1 MKVLLTG
8 GGGAS
13 TTAVLKSL
21 RDLGYEVLSADASP
35 YAAGYSLANRGFV
48 IPFAT
53 DPAFEP
59 KFRKILEEERPDFVI
74 PLVDEEI
81 AVVHRIVARHFA
93 PAMRVI
99 APRVEFCED
108 MLDKW
113 IMYERLAAAGLS
125 VARTWLASDAGD
137 CVYPAI
143 IKPRTGRGSRGLAYL
158 EGPRDLARYLLNARE
173 PHDRY
178 VVQDRVVGAE
188 YTNSV
193 VVGLD
198 GAVLAVVPKEVLSKK
213 GITQLGVTRAN
224 AAIDKLGRDIQEHL
238 RADGPFNVQLML
250 REDGVPFVF
259 EINPRYSTTAVLT
272 IAAGVNELDEVM
284 RRARGLPQGA
294 LTFEPDL
301 MMIRHATQI
310 YVRES
315 EWKPDDRRGALVET
329 SATVSRKRVLV
340 TGASGFL
347 GQALVPR
354 LVSEGYEVTALGR
367 TNAPASTVATRQI
380 ETHQADL
387 ADERASREVLS
398 PWRWDSVVNLAAPVA
413 KGEQDWGESA
423 KTVASHVDLALNL
436 TSAIPDWWEGR
447 LVHVSSMVVYGAPD
461 ALPVREDHPRRP
473 IHAYGLAKRLAEDV
487 ILASRAPDRW
497 VLRVGGLFAE
507 ERRSGALFHFARA
520 AVRGEPL
527 RIDAKSPLAWELLH
541 LEDAV
546 EAIVRA
552 LVAPGRDPGA
562 LNIGYGEPVHLDE
575 IAESLAAR
583 AGKGSAVVNEHD
595 VSHPTFL
602 ADVSAARRLL
612 AWPPS
617 SLAERLGR
625 FLSHHASEAHS

>member
-13 TTAVLKSL
+13 TSAVLKSL
-21 RDLGYEVLSADASP
+21 VDLGYDVLSADASL
-35 YAAGYSLANRGFV
+35 YAAGYSFATRGFV
-48 IPFAT
+48 VPFAT
-53 DPAFEP
+53 DPAFEA
-59 KFRKILEEERPDFVI
+59 KFREILDEERPDFVI

-81 AVVHRIVARHFA
+81 AIVHRIVARHFA

-99 APRVEFCED
+99 APRLEFCEE

-113 IMYERLAAAGLS
+113 VMYERLAAAGLS
-125 VARTWLASDAGD
+125 VARTWLASDAGS

-158 EGPRDLARYLLNARE
+158 EGPRDLARYLLEARE

-178 VVQDRVVGAE
+178 VVQERIVGTE

-198 GAVLAVVPKEVLSKK
+198 GAVLAVVPKEVLAKK

-224 AAIDKLGRDIQEHL
+224 RAMDKLGRDIQEHL

-259 EINPRYSTTAVLT
+259 EINPRYSTTTVLT
-272 IAAGVNELDEVM
+272 MAAGVNELDEVM
-284 RRARGLPQGA
+284 RRARGLSQGQ

-310 YVRES
+310 FVREA
-315 EWKPDDRRGALVET
+315 EWKPDDRRGT
-329 SATVSRKRVLV
+329 SLATPAAVSRKRVLV

-347 GQALVPR
+347 GTALVPR
-354 LVSEGYEVTALGR
+354 LVSEGYDVTALGR
-367 TNAPASTVATRQI
+367 THTPPSTVG
-380 ETHQADL
+380 THQVETRLADL
-387 ADERASREVLS
+387 ADVRASGDVLS
-398 PWRWDSVVNLAAPVA
+398 PWRWDAVVNLAAPVA
-413 KGEQDWGESA
+413 KGEQDWPDSA
-423 KTVASHVDLALNL
+423 NTVASHVAVALNL
-436 TSAIPDWWEGR
+436 TGAIPDWWEGR
-447 LVHVSSMVVYGAPD
+447 LVHVSSMVVYGLPD
-461 ALPVREDHPRRP
+461 ALPVREDHARRP

-487 ILASRAPDRW
+487 VLASRARDRW

-520 AVRGEPL
+520 AVRGEAL
-527 RIDAKSPLAWELLH
+527 RIDAKTPLAWELLH

-552 LVAPGRDPGA
+552 LRAPGRDPGA
-562 LNIGYGEPVHLDE
+562 VNIGYGDPVQFDE
-575 IAESLAAR
+575 VARSLATR
-583 AGKGSAVVNEHD
+583 AGKGSAVVNEHS
-595 VSHPTFL
+595 VSHPTFR
-602 ADVSAARRLL
+602 ADISGAKRLL
-612 AWPPS
+612 TWPPS
-617 SLAERLGR
+617 SLAQRVDR
-625 FLSHHASEAHS
+625 FLAHHASEARS

>member
-13 TTAVLKSL
+13 TTAVMKSL
-21 RDLGYEVLSADASP
+21 VDLGYEVLSADASL
-35 YAAGYSLANRGFV
+35 YAAGYSLAKRGFV

-59 KFRKILEEERPDFVI
+59 KFREILEEERPNFVI

-81 AVVHRIVARHFA
+81 AIVHRIVARHFA

-99 APRVEFCED
+99 APRLEFCED

-113 IMYERLAAAGLS
+113 VMYERLAAAGLS
-125 VARTWLASDAGD
+125 VARTWLASDARD
-137 CVYPAI
+137 AAYPAI
-143 IKPRTGRGSRGLAYL
+143 VKPRTGRGSRGLAYL

-173 PHDRY
+173 SHDRY
-178 VVQDRVVGAE
+178 VVQERVVGVE

-198 GAVLAVVPKEVLSKK
+198 GEVLAVVPKEVLSKK

-224 AAIDKLGRDIQEHL
+224 AAMDKLGRDIQKHL
-238 RADGPFNVQLML
+238 HADGPFNVQLML
-250 REDGVPFVF
+250 RDDGVPFVF
-259 EINPRYSTTAVLT
+259 EINPRYSTTTVLT
-272 IAAGVNELDEVM
+272 LAAGVNELDEVM
-284 RRARGLPQGA
+284 RRARGLPQGR

-315 EWKPDDRRGALVET
+315 EWKPDDRRAAPVE
-329 SATVSRKRVLV
+329 APAAVSRKRVLV
-340 TGASGFL
+340 TGASGFV
-347 GQALVPR
+347 GKALVPR

-367 TNAPASTVATRQI
+367 THAPAPTAGTRQV

-387 ADERASREVLS
+387 ADEHATREVLS
-398 PWRWDSVVNLAAPVA
+398 PWRWDAVVNLAAPVA
-413 KGEQDWGESA
+413 KGEQDLAESA
-423 KTVASHVDLALNL
+423 NTLAAHVDVALNL
-436 TSAIPDWWEGR
+436 TSALPDWWEGR

-473 IHAYGLAKRLAEDV
+473 LHAYGLAKRLAEDV
-487 ILASRAPDRW
+487 VLASRAPDRW

-507 ERRSGALFHFARA
+507 ERRSGALYHFARA

-527 RIDAKSPLAWELLH
+527 RIDAKSPLPWELLH
-541 LEDAV
+541 LDDAV
-546 EAIVRA
+546 EGIVRA
-552 LVAPGRDPGA
+552 LRAPARDPGA
-562 LNIGYGEPVHLDE
+562 LNVGYGAPVHLDE
-575 IAESLAAR
+575 IAKSLAGR
-583 AGKGSAVVNEHD
+583 AGKGSAVVNEHA
-595 VSHPTFL
+595 VTHPIFL
-602 ADVSAARRLL
+602 ADVSAAKRLL

-617 SLAERLGR
+617 SLAERLDR
-625 FLSHHASEAHS
+625 FLAHHAAEARS